1 MRKLLLGVA
10 TLLATLSASAI
21 DDNTVVVTYDGN
33 SASIEIASNIS
44 NYVSCTSG
52 TSSHVKLVQSDNVN
66 DKVGEILYTLKGSS
80 SNGEFFMEGS
90 YKATVVLDGLTLTN
104 PDSTAIHIKNGK
116 RQWYNEH
123 ISRRIIECRLE
134 GLFSQQ
140 RPYGVRGQRNAEH

>member
-104 PDSTAIHIKNGK
+104 PDSTAIHIKDGK
-116 RQWYNEH
+116 RIKVSLANGTTNTLADGSFQQF
-123 ISRRIIECRLE
+123 CRAV
-134 GLFSQQ
+134 Q
-140 RPYGVRGQRNAEH
+140 RYEQS